1 MRCKVYRSLDRP
13 QTFFGIKGRYLTW
26 FLLLAGVALALA
38 FAVGI
43 ATAGVFGFVLFV
55 IGAVAGYV
63 LIMALQDKASDREFS
78 IRLDARRY
86 PRFYRV
92 APAPFRRTLSQGGN
106 NR

>member
-13 QTFFGIKGRYLTW
+13 QAFFGIKGRYLMW
-26 FLLLAGVALALA
+26 FLLLAGADLALALA
-38 FAVGI
+38 VGL

-55 IGAVAGYV
+55 IGAVAAYILV
-63 LIMALQDKASDREFS
+63 MALQDKASDREFS

-92 APAPFRRTLSQGGN
+92 SPAPFREMLSIHN
-106 NR
+106 ND